1 MEKYKMPTVQQFL
14 TKKTIGDKKEPVWI
28 YLEREMK
35 ENIHKKPYNE
45 KVGRWLKFLKELKHY
60 QNLEGK
66 RKLKRLK
73 SEVGPTWYCELSDVQ
88 KQVLNDLKANIHQD
102 LIEDIPRRTRKSL
115 SDLGVT
121 LKIPK
126 SLLMKAMKDSIEDP
140 GIFIWN
146 LYNSYYKVPPSY
158 LRPGKVPIK

>member
-60 QNLEGK
+60 QNLEG
-66 RKLKRLK
+66 
-73 SEVGPTWYCELSDVQ
+73 T
-88 KQVLNDLKANIHQD
+88 H
-102 LIEDIPRRTRKSL
+102 
-115 SDLGVT
+115 
-121 LKIPK
+121 
-126 SLLMKAMKDSIEDP
+126 
-140 GIFIWN
+140 
-146 LYNSYYKVPPSY
+146 
-158 LRPGKVPIK
+158 